1 MNENSATVVNQNFFL
16 LIKAFFT
23 YSAKS
28 RLTDSVL
35 ANLGKSVCSFV
46 LHKWIR
52 TQTHCH
58 RHGGGGEVS
67 VKIWTCL
74 SLKQMFVTVVSVFA
88 KINKHILNK

>member
-52 TQTHCH
+52 THTLSETWWWW
-58 RHGGGGEVS
+58 RGVS
-67 VKIWTCL
+67 QNL
-74 SLKQMFVTVVSVFA
+74 DLFVTETDVCHSCVCVC
-88 KINKHILNK
+88 KN